1 MRQIVL
7 DTETTG
13 LEPELGH
20 RVIEIGCIELVNRRA
35 TGRTFHR
42 YLNPERD
49 VDDGALAVHGISRTD
64 LDGQPRFAEV
74 STELLEFLA
83 GDELVIHN
91 AEFDVAFLD
100 AELERVPGETRRMAS
115 ICPVLDTLALAREL
129 HPGQRNSLDALCK
142 RYGVDNSHR
151 ELHGALLDAR
161 ILADVYL
168 AMSGG
173 QGALALA
180 DADALPRPAGEA
192 APLPASLRA
201 GLPLRVLVASEAE
214 LSAHERMLEVIATA
228 SGGRCLWAPAG
239 ALPVADAAAP
249 EDAAPTTVGL
259 APPRTAVAPRPSV

>member
-20 RVIEIGCIELVNRRA
+20 RVIEIGCVELVNRRA

-42 YLNPERD
+42 YLNPERE
-49 VDDGALAVHGISRTD
+49 VDEGALAVHGISRSD

-74 STELLEFLA
+74 SAELFEFLA
-83 GDELVIHN
+83 GCELVMHN

-100 AELERVPGETRRMAS
+100 AELGRIPGETRRVAS
-115 ICPVLDTLALAREL
+115 VCQVLDTLALAREL

-142 RYGVDNSHR
+142 RYGIDNSHR

-173 QGALALA
+173 QGLLALTEA
-180 DADALPRPAGEA
+180 EALSRPGGET
-192 APLPASLRA
+192 APSSGALRS

-214 LSAHERMLEVIATA
+214 LVAHERMLAVIATA
-228 SGGRCLWAPAG
+228 SGGRCLWAPDCA
-239 ALPVADAAAP
+239 APATDAAQVEGAVP
-249 EDAAPTTVGL
+249 AAARL
-259 APPRTAVAPRPSV
+259 APPRAAAVPLPSA